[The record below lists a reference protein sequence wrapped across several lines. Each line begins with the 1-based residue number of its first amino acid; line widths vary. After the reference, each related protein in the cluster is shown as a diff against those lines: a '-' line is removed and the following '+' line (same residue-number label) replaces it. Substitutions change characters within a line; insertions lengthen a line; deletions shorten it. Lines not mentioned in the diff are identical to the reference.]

1 MVIKIMK
8 KGGKLVS
15 VGSLT
20 KEELFELESVPKTK
34 VKVIKDYLICF
45 LPIIVGIVCLLEY
58 YLVPNYELN
67 TNTNVY
73 GLFIG
78 GLIALFFVAFLI
90 SLKNKRIFNKIRY
103 KSPFYSVVFLLLI
116 AYDVLT
122 LKTGTLMLPYFPWVD
137 RVLNA
142 MLSDWEYLLD
152 CVKNSLILLFTGY
165 FSGAIIGLITGI
177 ACGYNKK
184 VSYWISPFM
193 RLLGPIPSTTWLPI
207 IMVIMS
213 SLFKG
218 AVFIIALGVWYSV
231 TIATITGIG
240 NVNKSYF
247 EAAKTLGANPKQLIL
262 GIAIPSAMPNIFQGL
277 TQGMSSACTSLLVAE
292 MLGVESGL
300 GWYITWQKSWAE
312 FGKMYGAIILICI
325 TFIVVNFVLAKIK
338 NRVLKWQEGVIK

>member
-1 MVIKIMK
+1 M
-8 KGGKLVS
+8 S
-15 VGSLT
+15 AESLT
-20 KEELFELESVPKTK
+20 KEKLFELESVPKTK
-34 VKVIKDYLICF
+34 INIIKDYLICF
-45 LPIIVGIVCLLEY
+45 SPIIFGIVCLLEY
-58 YLVPNYELN
+58 YLVPNYEMN

-73 GLFIG
+73 GMFIGSLITLLFI
-78 GLIALFFVAFLI
+78 VFLI
-90 SLKNKRIFNKIRY
+90 SLKNKSVFNKIRE
-103 KSPFYSVVFLLLI
+103 KAPFYSVVFLLLS
-116 AYDVLT
+116 AYDLLT

-142 MLSDWEYLLD
+142 MISDRVYLLD

-165 FSGAIIGLITGI
+165 FSGAIVGLITGT

-184 VSYWISPFM
+184 INYWISPFM

-207 IMVIMS
+207 IMVVMS

-218 AVFIIALGVWYSV
+218 AVFIIALGVWYAV
-231 TIATITGIG
+231 TIATITGIS
-240 NVNKSYF
+240 NVDVSYF
-247 EAAKTLGANPKQLIL
+247 EAAKTLGANPRQLVF

-312 FGKMYGAIILICI
+312 FGKMYGAIVLICI
-325 TFIVVNFVLAKIK
+325 TFILVNFVLSKVK
-338 NRVLKWQEGVIK
+338 KRVLKWQEGVIK